1 MIDQND
7 INLLDY
13 ISGELREDE
22 REEVLKWI
30 ESSIE
35 NRVYFEQFRQNY
47 LSMRWG
53 TRSSLVKGEFPQ
65 IKQRLQRHKIMRY
78 IARCAVAV
86 VILSVGGLGVHSLR
100 QEREITTVQQPI
112 SSISPGSSR
121 AYLQLSSGEIV
132 PVSTEE
138 KILKEKGGTSI
149 TISSAGEVLYHVRDS
164 LVEVADEVF
173 NKLIVPRGGEF
184 VVTLDDGTRVWLNSG
199 TEFRY
204 PTNFVT
210 EQREVYLKGEA
221 YFDVKRD
228 TTRPFVVIVNDCAVK
243 VYGTQFNINTH
254 KEGVIQTVLVS
265 GSVAFR
271 KGDEEFRLQPGEKA
285 EYWKHEGK
293 VEVNQVD
300 VSSYIAWKDG
310 TFIFE
315 NESLEDIMNT
325 LSRWYDVD
333 VFYTSPEA
341 KRVYLTGKMKRYK
354 DIQELLYF
362 FERISDV
369 KFTIKGKVITVSEK

>member
-7 INLLDY
+7 IKLLDY
-13 ISGELREDE
+13 ITGELHEDE
-22 REEVLKWI
+22 RKEVLKWI
-30 ESSIE
+30 EASTE
-35 NRVYFEQFRQNY
+35 NQAYFDQFQLNY
-47 LSMRWG
+47 FKMRWG
-53 TRSSLVKGEFPQ
+53 TRELLVKGEFPQ
-65 IKQRLQRHKIMRY
+65 IKQRLQRRKIVRY
-78 IARCAVAV
+78 ISRCA
-86 VILSVGGLGVHSLR
+86 ILIIIISVGGLGLHSFYR
-100 QEREITTVQQPI
+100 KGVVQTVQQAPLLI
-112 SSISPGSSR
+112 TPGCSR

-149 TISSAGEVLYHVRDS
+149 TISSAGEVLYHVQDS
-164 LVEVADEVF
+164 LMKTSDEVF
-173 NKLIVPRGGEF
+173 NKLIIPRGGEF

-204 PTNFVT
+204 PTNFIT
-210 EQREVYLKGEA
+210 GQREVYLKGEA
-221 YFDVKRD
+221 YFDVKHD
-228 TTRPFVVIVNDCAVK
+228 TTRPFIVMVNDCAIK

-271 KGDEEFRLQPGEKA
+271 KGNKEFRLQPGEKA
-285 EYWKHEGK
+285 EYRKNNGK
-293 VEVNQVD
+293 VKINQVD
-300 VSSYIAWKDG
+300 VSSYIAWKNG
-310 TFIFE
+310 TFVFE

-325 LSRWYDVD
+325 LSLWYDVD

-341 KRVYLTGKMKRYK
+341 KQVYLTGEMKRYK

-362 FERISDV
+362 FERISKV

>member
-7 INLLDY
+7 IKLLDY
-13 ISGELREDE
+13 ITGELHEDE
-22 REEVLKWI
+22 RKEVLKWI
-30 ESSIE
+30 EASTE
-35 NRVYFEQFRQNY
+35 NQAYFEQFRLNY
-47 LSMRWG
+47 LKMRWS
-53 TRSSLVKGEFPQ
+53 TRKLLIKAEFPQ
-65 IKQRLQRHKIMRY
+65 LKQRLQRRKMIRY
-78 IARCAVAV
+78 ISKCAIF
-86 VILSVGGLGVHSLR
+86 VIIISVGGLGFHSFYR
-100 QEREITTVQQPI
+100 KEEIHTVQQAPSFI
-112 SSISPGSSR
+112 TPGSSR
-121 AYLQLSSGEIV
+121 AYLQLSSGEII

-149 TISSAGEVLYHVRDS
+149 TISSTGEVSYHVRDS
-164 LVEVADEVF
+164 LMKVTDEVF

-210 EQREVYLKGEA
+210 GQREVYLKGEA
-221 YFDVKRD
+221 YFDVKHD
-228 TTRPFVVIVNDCAVK
+228 TIRPFVVMVNDCAVR

-271 KGDEEFRLQPGEKA
+271 KGNEEFKLQPGEKA
-285 EYWKHEGK
+285 EYRKNDGK

-300 VSSYIAWKDG
+300 ISSYIAWKDG
-310 TFIFE
+310 TFVFE

-333 VFYTSPEA
+333 VFYTSPKA
-341 KRVYLTGKMKRYK
+341 KRVYLTGEMKRYK